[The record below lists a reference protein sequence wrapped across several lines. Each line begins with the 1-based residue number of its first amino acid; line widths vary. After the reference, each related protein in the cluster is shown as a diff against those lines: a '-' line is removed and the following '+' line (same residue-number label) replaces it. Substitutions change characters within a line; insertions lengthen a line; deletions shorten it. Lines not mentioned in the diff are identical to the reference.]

1 MMLYARCLRA
11 AWEIFTAPGRKA
23 RHYIGIVILN
33 NAAQLAMYRP
43 VRKHMKYRS
52 EDFMMT

>member
-1 MMLYARCLRA
+1 MLYARCLRA

-52 EDFMMT
+52 KDFMMP